1 MTITGY
7 SEQSHHQDKHAH
19 LGDEH
24 GHLGDEHYHHQDK
37 HAHHQDEHD
46 HHQDE
51 HDHQHRNLQQTDPID
66 QDAAGRRGGRFQKRH
81 QANHIS

>member
-1 MTITGY
+1 MEVYQQGEEADGPGRY
-7 SEQSHHQDKHAH
+7 EHDHHK
-19 LGDEH
+19 
-24 GHLGDEHYHHQDK
+24 DK

-51 HDHQHRNLQQTDPID
+51 HDHQHGNLQQTDPID

>member
-24 GHLGDEHYHHQDK
+24 GHHQYK

>member
-1 MTITGY
+1 MTITRY

-24 GHLGDEHYHHQDK
+24 DHHQDR
-37 HAHHQDEHD
+37 HDHHQDEHD

-51 HDHQHRNLQQTDPID
+51 HDQQHRNLQQTDPID